1 MFGKIFSKIAGFFFA
16 DIAKILS
23 PQFKGLSKTI
33 EFTDINED
41 INTYLSNSLFLA
53 FLVGFILELLMVYVL
68 LKLNIYFSIIS
79 FLVTI
84 FIAATF
90 AILVFIVLYK
100 FPYYIV
106 KSKKKDIE
114 TELEISVK
122 HLSVLQDKNLTVKDV
137 LLLLQSIEGNKI
149 LSEESKKILKLTDL
163 NQNLKSTLKYICSN
177 TYSEQ
182 EYTFFSKL
190 IDVIDKR
197 ATLSEAIS
205 EYLVS
210 VEQTKKEKAEQKK
223 TKINLLFQINVFL
236 FVVIFL
242 LVFSIFLMPV
252 YEESIKDLL
261 FAIAIVFPIVEILLV
276 FVLSK

>member
-1 MFGKIFSKIAGFFFA
+1 MFGKVFSKIAGFFFA

>member
-1 MFGKIFSKIAGFFFA
+1 MFGKVFSKIAGFFFA

-90 AILVFIVLYK
+90 AILIFIVLYK

>member
-1 MFGKIFSKIAGFFFA
+1 MFGKVFSKIAGFFFA
-16 DIAKILS
+16 NIAKILS

-90 AILVFIVLYK
+90 AILIFIVLYK

>member
-122 HLSVLQDKNLTVKDV
+122 HLSVLQDKNLTV